1 MKIKN
6 RNYVIVAAV
15 FVLLTSGICFASDDN
30 DFQYWSAAGFSFDL
44 DKDWKAVVT
53 QELRIGE
60 SAGNLYYEHTEIGLV
75 YSGLA
80 DWLDVGFDYRQISE
94 TDSAGVWRD
103 EHRPQLNVTLK
114 GKLCGLD
121 LADRSRLEYRDRENK
136 TDLWRY
142 RNKLTLKLPMELTPL
157 KLKPYIAD
165 EIFIDLNEVGYNKN
179 RIYAGFSF
187 DLTENLKGAIFYL
200 WQTTRTG
207 GVCNDINVLGT
218 SFRFTF

>member
-1 MKIKN
+1 MKTKN
-6 RNYVIVAAV
+6 RNYVIVTAV
-15 FVLLTSGICFASDDN
+15 FVLLTGGICFASDDN
-30 DFQYWSAAGFSFDL
+30 DFQYWSAASFSFDL

-60 SAGNLYYEHTEIGLV
+60 SAGNLYYEHTEMGLI

-94 TDSAGVWRD
+94 TDSAGTWRD

-114 GKLCGLD
+114 TKLFGLD
-121 LADRSRLEYRDRENK
+121 WADRSRLEYRDRENK

-179 RIYAGFSF
+179 RVYAGVSF
-187 DLTENLKGAIFYL
+187 KLAKNLKCAIFYM

-207 GVCNDINVLGT
+207 GFYNDISVLGT
-218 SFRFTF
+218 SFKFSF